1 MTPWVGEMWLSNDC
15 HQRQEQASEA
25 PLVTVRCMARLG
37 RIVSSYAKDL
47 VLEALLGLEHLDNV
61 VAINV

>member
-1 MTPWVGEMWLSNDC
+1 MTPNDC

-37 RIVSSYAKDL
+37 GNVS
-47 VLEALLGLEHLDNV
+47 
-61 VAINV
+61 AIP